1 MDEKLICLVC
11 HLWESECEFQC
22 VGLSYRKQLAAK
34 DEKIKEL
41 ENLLEQRAQSHAVSQ
56 NMVSKDQATISA
68 LTQKIEK
75 ITEDRLDTIRSFAST
90 VIDRSATFLNKEDHA
105 ELEQDIKEIVVQI
118 QYLAEL
124 QLND

>member
-1 MDEKLICLVC
+1 MASREI
-11 HLWESECEFQC
+11 
-22 VGLSYRKQLAAK
+22 
-34 DEKIKEL
+34 EL
-41 ENLLEQRAQSHAVSQ
+41 EQQV
-56 NMVSKDQATISA
+56 SA

-75 ITEDRLDTIRSFAST
+75 LTEDRLDTIRSFAST

-124 QLND
+124 Q